1 VTLPAP
7 PRRKRSPLA
16 LLFLVVFVDILGFGL
31 VIPLLARYAREL
43 GAHDAV
49 IGLLSTGF
57 SGMQLVFAP
66 MWGRLSDRIGRRPVL
81 LVSIAMTSVAYLA
94 SALAP
99 NFWFLL
105 AARLFAGIATANFA
119 IAQAFVADVTRPEDR
134 ARGMGVLGAAFGLG
148 FVVGPAAGGLLA
160 TISLGA
166 PFIAAGA
173 LAAVNLVAAWLILPE
188 PPRPA
193 VRPIRRSRWRDLR
206 LAMARPG
213 VGRLLAIYFLSMFAF
228 SAMESTFALLTA
240 DRWQLSDRGVG
251 LVFGYIGILIAL
263 VQGGLIGPLSR
274 RIGERTM
281 LVAGMALMALS
292 LALLPFAPGLG
303 GLLAACAPLAIGN
316 GLAQPALSALLSRLS
331 PAEEQGGALGVGQ
344 SAAALGRVVGPETG
358 TLTYHAGLA
367 YPYLGGAVM
376 MAVASVLG
384 AAARLPPAV
393 RPGAERPAAAGDGLR
408 SPSAE
413 EEVGRQNA

>member
-1 VTLPAP
+1 MTQPSPNA
-7 PRRKRSPLA
+7 RKRSPLA

-43 GAHDAV
+43 GAHDAL

-57 SGMQLVFAP
+57 SAMQLIFAP
-66 MWGRLSDRIGRRPVL
+66 MWGRLSDRIGRRPVFL
-81 LVSIAMTSVAYLA
+81 ASIAMTSVAYLA
-94 SALAP
+94 SGLASS
-99 NFWFLL
+99 FWFLL

-134 ARGMGVLGAAFGLG
+134 TRGMGVLGAAFGLG
-148 FVVGPAAGGLLA
+148 FVLGPAAGGLLA

-166 PFIAAGA
+166 PFIAASA

-193 VRPIRRSRWRDLR
+193 VRPVRRSRWQDIR
-206 LAMARPG
+206 LAVARPG
-213 VGRLLAIYFLSMFAF
+213 VGRLLSIYFLSMFAF

-240 DRWQLSDRGVG
+240 DRWQLSHRGVG

-263 VQGGLIGPLSR
+263 VQGGLVGPLAR
-274 RIGERTM
+274 RVGERVM
-281 LVAGMALMALS
+281 LVTGLALMALA
-292 LALLPFAPGLG
+292 LAMLPFAPGLV

-331 PAEEQGGALGVGQ
+331 PAEEQGGSLGVGQ

-358 TLTYHAGLA
+358 TFTYHAGLA
-367 YPYLGGAVM
+367 YPYVGGAVM
-376 MAVASVLG
+376 MAIASLLG
-384 AAARLPPAV
+384 AAARLPLAV
-393 RPGAERPAAAGDGLR
+393 RPAAERAVAAGDGLR
-408 SPSAE
+408 SPPTK
-413 EEVGRQNA
+413 EEVGPQNA